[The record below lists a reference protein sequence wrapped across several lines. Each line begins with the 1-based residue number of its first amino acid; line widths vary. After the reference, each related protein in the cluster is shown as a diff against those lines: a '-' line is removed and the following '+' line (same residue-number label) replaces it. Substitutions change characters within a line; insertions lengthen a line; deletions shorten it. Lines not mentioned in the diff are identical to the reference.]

1 MAEADE
7 DAENTLNTGL
17 DSGQV
22 SNQNIEEDV
31 NSQVGVKSSR
41 YLTLKSRKKAAKCRL
56 TKARNHIDAMTT
68 GHPSSKTEIRRAI
81 KKVIAERD
89 IVEKLIQA
97 LKETVTLSE
106 DETLEGIEIDNVIEN
121 LDQELLEILDLV
133 DTSVQAANE
142 HIRERLL
149 KGENESDSSTIKSSK
164 SSVKSN
170 ITSSSNDKIPKSV
183 KEDSIVEVRE
193 QEARDANERLEKLE
207 EEQRSLEEEM
217 RKKAD
222 EVELNRKRVEDARS
236 IALLNETRA
245 RAYSKNSKKATSV
258 TDDPEPLKM
267 CLPRPNPD
275 PPSYTRVKLKGVELR
290 NFSGDDKTDFEAWNA
305 AFTSVVDETNM
316 PVKEKMLRLQ
326 NCLKGKALETVKDLG
341 FTQHAYERAKE
352 KLQRKYGGKRRQTL
366 THLAALR
373 ALPKVRRHNL
383 EELETL
389 LSTLD
394 RILIALQ
401 DDDRGDDEI
410 RSQHLCLTVKEKLSV
425 EYVREY
431 KYWLNERD
439 EDDDFKMLVQ
449 WIERRVCI
457 MDEAKEETEEFV
469 KAYHGGRRHNQGFN
483 TDKKVRKCIVMNCD
497 ADHPPWVCPEFKKL
511 PVATRNQLIAKTGRC
526 FSCLAAGHRS
536 KQCGRKR
543 KCGVSGCESKGHS
556 SLLHDPERME
566 KQNEDNDNNKDQ
578 TNPSIGGTDARTYTT
593 NRVEQISL
601 MVLPATVEIG
611 GKKIKINVML
621 DPCSTGSYVTESLVG
636 ELHLKGEKQDL
647 TISGTGGTE
656 IKRQSKR
663 VKCVITSVNGTFSS
677 PVEANVLTNVTGNTP
692 AIEWNELKGNWA
704 HLETIPFE
712 RVSKRKQIDVLIGS
726 DHPLVNGIYSI
737 KY

>member
-1 MAEADE
+1 
-7 DAENTLNTGL
+7 
-17 DSGQV
+17 
-22 SNQNIEEDV
+22 
-31 NSQVGVKSSR
+31 
-41 YLTLKSRKKAAKCRL
+41 
-56 TKARNHIDAMTT
+56 MTT

-142 HIRERLL
+142 HIREQLL
-149 KGENESDSSTIKSSK
+149 KDENESDSSTIKSSK

-170 ITSSSNDKIPKSV
+170 ITSSSNDKIPKA
-183 KEDSIVEVRE
+183 K
-193 QEARDANERLEKLE
+193 
-207 EEQRSLEEEM
+207 
-217 RKKAD
+217 
-222 EVELNRKRVEDARS
+222 
-236 IALLNETRA
+236 
-245 RAYSKNSKKATSV
+245 AYSKNSKKATSV
-258 TDDPEPLKM
+258 TDDPEPLKT

-275 PPSYTRVKLKGVELR
+275 PPSYTRVKQKGVELR
-290 NFSGDDKTDFEAWNA
+290 NFSRDDKTDFEAWNA

-366 THLAALR
+366 THLATLR

-389 LSTLD
+389 LSMLD

-401 DDDRGDDEI
+401 DDDRGNDEI
-410 RSQHLCLTVKEKLSV
+410 RSQHLCLTVKEKCPV

-457 MDEAKEETEEFV
+457 MDEAKEETGEFV
-469 KAYHGGRRHNQGFN
+469 KAYHGGQRHNQGFN

-511 PVATRNQLIAKTGRC
+511 PVATQNQLIAKTRRC

-556 SLLHDPERME
+556 SLLHEPERIE

-611 GKKIKINVML
+611 IKKIKINVML
-621 DPCSTGSYVTESLVG
+621 DPCSTGSYVTESLAG

-647 TISGTGGTE
+647 SISGTGGME
-656 IKRQSKR
+656 IKRQSKH

-677 PVEANVLTNVTGNTP
+677 PVEANVLSNTWAAGIGWEDKMP
-692 AIEWNELKGNWA
+692 ENLCNEWNNWVKEL
-704 HLETIPFE
+704 
-712 RVSKRKQIDVLIGS
+712 S
-726 DHPLVNGIYSI
+726 DFNGF
-737 KY
+737 